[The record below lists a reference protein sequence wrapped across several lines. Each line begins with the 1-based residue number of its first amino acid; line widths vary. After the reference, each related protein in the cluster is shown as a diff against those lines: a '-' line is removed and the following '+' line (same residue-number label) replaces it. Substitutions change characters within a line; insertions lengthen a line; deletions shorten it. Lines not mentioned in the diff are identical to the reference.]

1 MKLLVCYDGSEV
13 AKKALKKA
21 KNLAKLFGAKIDV
34 ANAIERWVPLEFTD
48 VQSARQTLDD
58 EIWRVLGRDNT
69 PYKTHLLIDSCSP
82 GDQLVNYATQEKVD
96 EILIGL
102 RKRSKAGKLFFGSTA
117 QHVILNAPC
126 PVVTIK

>member
-1 MKLLVCYDGSEV
+1 MKLLVCYDGSEQ

-21 KNLAKLFGAKIDV
+21 KNHAKISGAEIDV
-34 ANAIERWVPLEFTD
+34 VNAIARWVSLEFTD
-48 VQSARQTLDD
+48 VQSARQNLEE
-58 EIWRVLGRDNT
+58 EIWRLLKGDNA

-82 GDQLVNYATQEKVD
+82 GEQLVNYAKQEKVD
-96 EILIGL
+96 EILIGV
-102 RKRSKAGKLFFGSTA
+102 RKKSKAGKLFFGSTA